1 MGVSNLLIFILLEV
15 LGGGGRRCRSS
26 SLVVGFSNFYGKLVQ
41 LFNLS
46 AVIVDE
52 VWMSVGSLGV
62 YLEEHLELVVLECFL
77 EKVGELGDHMVL
89 RSIGMS

>member
-1 MGVSNLLIFILLEV
+1 MD
-15 LGGGGRRCRSS
+15 
-26 SLVVGFSNFYGKLVQ
+26 VGFSSFYGKLVQ

-52 VWMSVGSLGV
+52 VWMFLGSLGV